1 MATILIVD
9 DRPTN
14 RELLVTLLGYAGHR
28 LLEAAEGEEGLVIAR
43 AERPDLIITDIVMPT
58 MDGYEFAHQ
67 VRADPLINETQII
80 FYTSSYVV
88 AETRRLAEA
97 CGVSIV
103 ISKPIEPEELLNT
116 VKAALESSLKPVAPP
131 VSENFHHEHMR
142 ILTDTLAKKVEELEA
157 EIAERQRAQEQI
169 SYQARLLRHI
179 NDSVIAT
186 DDQLRITAWNRA
198 AEKMYGWRSE
208 EVMGRNVSEIL
219 NSELFDEERAK
230 ARERLKESNTSRN
243 EIIYHRKDGR
253 TIYVEANTIAL
264 TDQHGKMTGYVS
276 VHRDITE
283 RKQAEA
289 ELRLSEER
297 FSKAFYVSP
306 AGLTITRIA
315 DGKFI
320 DVNDAFLRMFK
331 FSRTEVIGHTST
343 ELNILSPEE
352 RAKLIE
358 AQLASGGLRSAEL
371 QARSKS
377 GRIVNILF
385 SSKPMELEGEPHHV
399 TTMIDITDRKR
410 AEEALQEKERLLSE
424 AQRIGHIGSWSYDI
438 FKDTL
443 QYSDEMYLLLDVSPR
458 DFQHN
463 REGFLNAIYSSDR
476 PKVTK
481 WMDEMKAGRQVG
493 ELDFLIFLRTG
504 ELRYIHCR
512 GAVEFDTKGIPA
524 HFTGTAQDITERKLA
539 DLQIHQQL
547 EYLNALRRIDQ
558 AITSSFNLLPTLE
571 IVLSQVLSQLQVDAA
586 DILLLDPEA
595 QMLEYVVGQGF
606 RTQVIETSRVPVGE
620 SFAGRAVKER
630 RLIRIENLKDQSDT
644 ALLSTLAAGEGFIS
658 YFGVPLITKGKVK
671 GVLEVFHRA
680 LLQPYPEWVD
690 FLETLAGQAA
700 IAIDNATLFE
710 NLQQSNQELM
720 RAYDAT
726 IEGWSR
732 AMDLRDKETEG
743 HTQRVTDLTLRLA
756 GAMNMSE
763 SELVQIRRGVL
774 LHDMGKLGV
783 PDNILLKPGK
793 LTDEEW
799 EIMRKHPQ
807 FAYEMLSSITYLKS
821 ALNIPYCHHEKWD
834 GTGYPR
840 GLKGEQI
847 PVEARIFSVVDVWD
861 ALTSDRPYRKAWSK
875 GDATQYIRDQSGKHF
890 DPKVVDIFLNAVAK
904 I

>member
-28 LLEAAEGEEGLVIAR
+28 LLEAAEGEEGLFIAR

-116 VKAALESSLKPVAPP
+116 VKAALESTLRPVAPP

-157 EIAERQRAQEQI
+157 EVA
-169 SYQARLLRHI
+169 
-179 NDSVIAT
+179 
-186 DDQLRITAWNRA
+186 
-198 AEKMYGWRSE
+198 
-208 EVMGRNVSEIL
+208 
-219 NSELFDEERAK
+219 
-230 ARERLKESNTSRN
+230 
-243 EIIYHRKDGR
+243 
-253 TIYVEANTIAL
+253 
-264 TDQHGKMTGYVS
+264 
-276 VHRDITE
+276 E
-283 RKQAEA
+283 RKQAEV

-320 DVNDAFLRMFK
+320 DVNDAFLRMFE

-358 AQLASGGLRSAEL
+358 AQLASGGLRNAEL

-424 AQRIGHIGSWSYDI
+424 AQRIGHVGSWSYDI
-438 FKDTL
+438 FRDTL
-443 QYSDEMYLLLDVSPR
+443 QYSDEMYRLLDISPK

-463 REGFLNAIYSSDR
+463 REGFLNVIYSSDR
-476 PKVTK
+476 PKVAK
-481 WMDEMKAGRQVG
+481 WMDEIKAGRQVG

-504 ELRYIHCR
+504 ELRYIHCQ
-512 GAVEFDTKGIPA
+512 GALEFDTKGIPA
-524 HFTGTAQDITERKLA
+524 HFIGTAQDITERKLA

-571 IVLSQVLSQLQVDAA
+571 IVLSQVLSQLRVDAT
-586 DILLLDPEA
+586 DILLLDSEA
-595 QMLEYVVGQGF
+595 QMLEYVAGRGF
-606 RTQVIETSRVPVGE
+606 RTQVIETSRVLIGE

-644 ALLSTLAAGEGFIS
+644 ALLSTLAAGEGFTS

-700 IAIDNATLFE
+700 IAIDSATLFE

-743 HTQRVTDLTLRLA
+743 HSQRVTDLTLRLA

-763 SELVQIRRGVL
+763 SELIQIRRGAL

-783 PDNILLKPGK
+783 PDSILLKPGK

-807 FAYEMLSSITYLKS
+807 FAYDMLSSISYLKS

-847 PVEARIFSVVDVWD
+847 PLEARLFAVVDVWD
-861 ALTSDRPYRKAWSK
+861 AVTSDRPYRKAWSK
-875 GDATQYIRDQSGKHF
+875 EEAAQYIRDQSGKHF
-890 DPKVVDIFLNAVAK
+890 DPKVVDIFLNLIAQS
-904 I
+904 